1 MTMQEAR
8 MKALVGAW
16 DTRPQHVAA
25 ELAALRG
32 RIKQLE
38 QELAR
43 CREENAA
50 LRSELVEA
58 PRLESRLESD
68 ELQVLTTASAAG

>member
-1 MTMQEAR
+1 

-16 DTRPQHVAA
+16 DTRPQHVVA

-32 RIKQLE
+32 RIKELE

-50 LRSELVEA
+50 LRSELMDSSNIEI
-58 PRLESRLESD
+58 
-68 ELQVLTTASAAG
+68 ELTPAAAAR

>member
-1 MTMQEAR
+1 

-16 DTRPQHVAA
+16 DSRPTHVMA
-25 ELAALRG
+25 EIAALRG

-43 CREENAA
+43 TREENAA
-50 LRSELVEA
+50 LRSEHLDMDIEIA
-58 PRLESRLESD
+58 
-68 ELQVLTTASAAG
+68 LTSASA

>member
-1 MTMQEAR
+1 

-16 DTRPQHVAA
+16 DTRPQHVMA
-25 ELAALRG
+25 EIAALRG

-43 CREENAA
+43 TREENAA
-50 LRSELVEA
+50 LRSEREDRMDIEIA
-58 PRLESRLESD
+58 
-68 ELQVLTTASAAG
+68 LTSASASR